1 MYVKTIGIRS
11 FVTVFSIILLIL
23 CSACDDFKSQEFQMS
38 GVDAVACDQLSD
50 TLFSTLTLKSLTS
63 FNPEW
68 VDENVEA
75 NISAVLDSLEANN
88 IVLNA
93 DGSEAVE
100 IVTTSADTNWFALK
114 SDFGSIA
121 TYLTETVEMNLLNS
135 AGSLQK
141 TSDATMPFEIAGG
154 CTVLE
159 KDKPV
164 PLIRARFKY
173 SVSDDRYLVQFIKGE
188 QTRTGRIKI
197 SALNNQ

>member
-1 MYVKTIGIRS
+1 
-11 FVTVFSIILLIL
+11 
-23 CSACDDFKSQEFQMS
+23 MS